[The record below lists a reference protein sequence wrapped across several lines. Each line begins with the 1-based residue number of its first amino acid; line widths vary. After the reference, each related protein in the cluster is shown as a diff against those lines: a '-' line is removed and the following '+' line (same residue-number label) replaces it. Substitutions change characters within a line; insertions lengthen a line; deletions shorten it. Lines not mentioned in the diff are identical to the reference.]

1 MYTVIKNIDNFVG
14 LWISGWN
21 IEYNKRIKLHD
32 TVNIQ
37 SSQRGKGEEKAGSDQ
52 DENRID
58 KLVNLMKK
66 KGKEE
71 MLTPVNLRND

>member
-37 SSQRGKGEEKAGSDQ
+37 SSQRGKGEEKAGSD
-52 DENRID
+52 
-58 KLVNLMKK
+58 
-66 KGKEE
+66 
-71 MLTPVNLRND
+71 